1 MNFPPKRMIVG
12 AALVLAVLALF
23 FIVRP
28 GDDSNDDETTQPSN
42 PALVT
47 GDTGASRSKP
57 EKPAKPVPPPV
68 AQVVVKNGEPRDGVV
83 DLNFDQGETIRFTV
97 KSDVEDEVHVHG
109 YDVSKEVLAGGT
121 AKFSFPAEITGV
133 FEVEL
138 EHSAVPI
145 ANLQVN
151 P

>member
-1 MNFPPKRMIVG
+1 MNFSPKRLIVG
-12 AALVLAVLALF
+12 AVLVLAVLALF

-28 GDDSNDDETTQPSN
+28 DDSNDDKATEPAT

-47 GDTGASRSKP
+47 DDTGGTLP
-57 EKPAKPVPPPV
+57 EAQKPATPTPPPTP
-68 AQVVVKNGEPRDGVV
+68 QVVVKDGQPRDGVV
-83 DLNFDQGETIRFTV
+83 DFDFDQGETIQFTV

-109 YDVSKEVLAGGT
+109 YDVSKEVSPGRT
-121 AKFSFPAEITGV
+121 AEFSFPAEFTGV

-138 EHSAVPI
+138 ENSAVPI
-145 ANLQVN
+145 AKLQVN

>member
-1 MNFPPKRMIVG
+1 MNFSPKRMIVG
-12 AALVLAVLALF
+12 AVLVLAVLALF

-28 GDDSNDDETTQPSN
+28 DDSKDDETTQTTT
-42 PALVT
+42 PAVVT
-47 GDTGASRSKP
+47 GETGESPVTP
-57 EKPAKPVPPPV
+57 EKPAKPTPPPV
-68 AQVVVKNGEPRDGVV
+68 PQVVVKNGEPRDGVV
-83 DLNFDQGETIRFTV
+83 DLNFDQGDTIRFTV

-109 YDVSKEVLAGGT
+109 YDVSKEVSAGGA

>member
-1 MNFPPKRMIVG
+1 MIVG
-12 AALVLAVLALF
+12 AVLVLAVLALF

-28 GDDSNDDETTQPSN
+28 GEDSNDDETTQSST

-47 GDTGASRSKP
+47 GDTGASPSKP
-57 EKPAKPVPPPV
+57 EKPAKPAPPPLP
-68 AQVVVKNGEPRDGVV
+68 QVVVKNGEPRDGVV
-83 DLNFDQGETIRFTV
+83 DLNFNQGETIRFSV
-97 KSDVEDEVHVHG
+97 MSDVEDEVHVHG
-109 YDVSKEVLAGGT
+109 YDVSKEVAAGGT

-138 EHSAVPI
+138 EQTAVPI

>member
-1 MNFPPKRMIVG
+1 MNFSPKRTILG
-12 AALVLAVLALF
+12 AVLVLAVLALF

-28 GDDSNDDETTQPSN
+28 DDSKDDETTQTIT
-42 PALVT
+42 PAVVT
-47 GDTGASRSKP
+47 GETGESP
-57 EKPAKPVPPPV
+57 VTPDKPAKPTPPPV
-68 AQVVVKNGEPRDGVV
+68 PQVVVKNGEPRDGVV
-83 DLNFDQGETIRFTV
+83 ELNFDQGDKIRFTV

-109 YDVSKEVLAGGT
+109 YDVSKAVSAGGT
-121 AKFSFPAEITGV
+121 AEFSFPAEITGV

>member
-1 MNFPPKRMIVG
+1 MYAG
-12 AALVLAVLALF
+12 AVLVLAVLVLF

-28 GDDSNDDETTQPSN
+28 DDSKKEETTNTTN
-42 PALVT
+42 PARA
-47 GDTGASRSKP
+47 TGATGAGAPP
-57 EKPAKPVPPPV
+57 EKPAKPEPPPV
-68 AQVVVKNGEPRDGVV
+68 PKITIENGEPRGGLAELD
-83 DLNFDQGETIRFTV
+83 FDQGDRIRFTV
-97 KSDVEDEVHVHG
+97 VSDLDDEVHVHG
-109 YDVSKEVLAGGT
+109 YDVSREVRPGRT

-145 ANLQVN
+145 AELRVN

>member
-1 MNFPPKRMIVG
+1 MNFSPKRMIVG
-12 AALVLAVLALF
+12 AVLVLAVLALF

-28 GDDSNDDETTQPSN
+28 DDSKDDETTQKST

-47 GDTGASRSKP
+47 GDTGVSPSKP
-57 EKPAKPVPPPV
+57 EKPAKPTPPPV
-68 AQVVVKNGEPRDGVV
+68 PQVVVKNGEPRDGVV
-83 DLNFDQGETIRFTV
+83 DLNFEQGETICFSV

-109 YDVSKEVLAGGT
+109 YDVSKEVSAGGT

-145 ANLQVN
+145 ANIQVN